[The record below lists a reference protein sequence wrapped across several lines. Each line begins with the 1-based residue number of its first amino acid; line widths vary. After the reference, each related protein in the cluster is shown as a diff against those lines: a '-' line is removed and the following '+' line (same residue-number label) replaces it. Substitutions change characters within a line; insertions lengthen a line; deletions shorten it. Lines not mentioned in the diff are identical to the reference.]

1 MRKTSIFL
9 ALIAVTVMF
18 ATVTDTYAQT
28 KKKKKVAPV
37 TTVVNTESHNLSPN
51 AMIEALKSQLAEKD
65 RFITQL
71 SNQNSANNALREKYD
86 ECVKQNNQGGANLAE
101 AYDEMREIEREN
113 DSLYSCL
120 EKLQR
125 ENKTF
130 ITTTSEIS
138 DLVRDSM
145 VINLVKNM
153 ELGLK
158 FYQMSAEELASRY
171 SGLSLN
177 WQRAPDERYLL
188 SRKAIEDIST
198 RALQS
203 EMLKW
208 MRYLYDKSVSAE
220 RLRLSKLFLNIT
232 GDNYFE
238 RKY

>member
-9 ALIAVTVMF
+9 AIVFAVCGMIV
-18 ATVTDTYAQT
+18 
-28 KKKKKVAPV
+28 
-37 TTVVNTESHNLSPN
+37 SPN
-51 AMIEALKSQLAEKD
+51 AQAQSKKESDNLPITKATVESLKNQIAQKD
-65 RFITQL
+65 RTITEL
-71 SNQNSANNALREKYD
+71 VNQNNTNITLRQKYD
-86 ECVKQNNQGGANLAE
+86 DCLSSNERLYKELEE
-101 AYDEMREIEREN
+101 AYAKNRLLRKKD
-113 DSLYSCL
+113 DSLGKLYVSL
-120 EKLQR
+120 ETQIK

-177 WQRAPDERYLL
+177 WQRAPDERYIF

-198 RALQS
+198 RALQA

-232 GDNYFE
+232 GDTYFE